1 MIDPS
6 KWHWWILILIVFRV
20 PVTYKQTY
28 EKVPVDAC
36 IQYRFDMSDYICPVE
51 NFLANGRWEPD
62 LRLPGYSIIYLLF
75 RSFLPMWYAL
85 FSMIVLQVLVGCV
98 AAYLLAKSA
107 YEVSG
112 SKIVFIFI
120 FLLFGLNKYMCFYD
134 GYVISD
140 SLSQNLIAI
149 SVYFF
154 SSFYLK
160 REKIF
165 LFYSGLLLGWT
176 AFMRPANVFAF
187 PAGLI
192 AIYILDNKNLIR
204 FMSNAVTYCLS
215 YVVLITSFFSIYY
228 LLKGD
233 IYRVRYQEHFSHDF
247 AQKLLV
253 VHGTLCWPNME
264 IDIFPPE
271 IGQNC
276 NGTAF
281 MVGVFGNEHVVKN
294 SKLYLLPTA
303 DQKMYKECFYKES
316 ADPIREYLLRCSQ
329 TVSFSVDSLLMI
341 REILKKMVYADGKEF
356 DSLEKVVDSKLG
368 LYIRSVKQEK
378 PLYYYF
384 TSRVKSFIWLITNGQ
399 WISSGHSSIVRF
411 IAYSVLILFH
421 TLPLYLYL
429 ILFVPILIFS
439 FIRKDKEMLSLLVF
453 TLSGI
458 IITLSYIV
466 VSLPQVRY
474 LASAY
479 PYLFWGLALELHYL
493 YSYANFRRI
502 VS

>member
-1 MIDPS
+1 M
-6 KWHWWILILIVFRV
+6 
-20 PVTYKQTY
+20 Y
-28 EKVPVDAC
+28 
-36 IQYRFDMSDYICPVE
+36 
-51 NFLANGRWEPD
+51 
-62 LRLPGYSIIYLLF
+62 
-75 RSFLPMWYAL
+75 
-85 FSMIVLQVLVGCV
+85 
-98 AAYLLAKSA
+98 
-107 YEVSG
+107 
-112 SKIVFIFI
+112 
-120 FLLFGLNKYMCFYD
+120 
-134 GYVISD
+134 
-140 SLSQNLIAI
+140 
-149 SVYFF
+149 
-154 SSFYLK
+154 
-160 REKIF
+160 

-233 IYRVRYQEHFSHDF
+233 IYRVRYQEHFNHDF

-276 NGTAF
+276 NFTAF

-303 DQKMYKECFYKES
+303 AQEKYKDCFYKNS
-316 ADPIREYLLRCSQ
+316 VDPIREYLLRCPQ
-329 TVSFSVDSLLMI
+329 TVNFNVDSLLMI

-384 TSRVKSFIWLITNGQ
+384 TSRVKSFIWLITSGQ
-399 WISSGHSSIVRF
+399 SISSGHSLIVQF
-411 IAYSVLILFH
+411 IAYGFLILCC
-421 TLPLYLYL
+421 
-429 ILFVPILIFS
+429 
-439 FIRKDKEMLSLLVF
+439 
-453 TLSGI
+453 
-458 IITLSYIV
+458 
-466 VSLPQVRY
+466 
-474 LASAY
+474 
-479 PYLFWGLALELHYL
+479 HY
-493 YSYANFRRI
+493 
-502 VS
+502 